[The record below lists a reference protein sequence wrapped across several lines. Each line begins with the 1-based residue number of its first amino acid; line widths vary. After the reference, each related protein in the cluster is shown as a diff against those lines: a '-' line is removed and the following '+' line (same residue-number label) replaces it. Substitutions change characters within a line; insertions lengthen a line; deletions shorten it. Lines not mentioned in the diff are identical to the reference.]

1 MANILVAD
9 DSPVVRTWLAK
20 LLPAMGH
27 AVAGTA
33 PNGME
38 ALRLAASLR
47 PDLVLMD
54 VCMPGDMDGLTAG
67 DRIGS
72 VLNIPV
78 VYMTAHTDEAVLGR
92 IENAAPPG
100 FVIKPLQPAQL
111 RLTLEI
117 ALRTTAEKALAAANA
132 RLERLL
138 VEDRLRRDLENAD
151 AASRAKSELLAR
163 VSHELRTPLNSILG
177 MCEVLSEAR
186 LDPTHRNCIETINQS
201 GETLLRLIDD
211 VLDISRMDSG
221 RMSLHNIP
229 FEPARLLRETAEA
242 IAPLA
247 AKKALRLHVRMD
259 PNLPDTT
266 LGDPL
271 ALRRILGNLADN
283 AVKFTERGEVELIA
297 ELVSPGSDAD
307 RLFFRVRDTGVGV
320 DPRDHQAIFEPFAT
334 APGSERVRSGAGLGL
349 AVASKLAGLLGGQI
363 LLESRPGFGSLF
375 TLDLPLKRHPSA
387 AAEAPL
393 ALPCGVSNPEE
404 PAGASPQ
411 AACASGT
418 TDTTT
423 QRILVAED
431 NQGNRDVISLF
442 LKGSPFTADMAVNG
456 AEAVERFRPGTYAA
470 VLMDIDMPVMDG
482 FAATREIR
490 RLETEAGAPPTP
502 IIVLTAHDLPEFRR
516 IMIEAGCTDFLVKP
530 VRKARLFEAL
540 PHNGPKH
547 SAFIEVEA
555 GHDPPPPEV
564 VRLLPVF
571 FSIQTR
577 NLDKMRHAL
586 AQNDL
591 DILRIMGHGLRG
603 SALTYGVE
611 SMAELG
617 ATIEKAAMRGDTTV
631 MNVLLDRLG
640 ETIVLESARGR
651 TMA

>member
-27 AVAGTA
+27 AVAGAA

-117 ALRTTAEKALAAANA
+117 ALRTTAEKALAAANT

-151 AASRAKSELLAR
+151 AASRAKSEFLAR

-221 RMSLHNIP
+221 RMSLQSIP
-229 FEPARLLRETAEA
+229 FEPGRLLWETAGA

-247 AKKALRLHVRMD
+247 AKKGLRLHVRVD
-259 PNLPDTT
+259 PNLPETA

-271 ALRRILGNLADN
+271 ALRRVLGNLADN
-283 AVKFTERGEVELIA
+283 AVKFAERGEVELIA

-334 APGSERVRSGAGLGL
+334 APGSGRVRSGAGLGL
-349 AVASKLAGLLGGQI
+349 AVASRLAGLLGGQI
-363 LLESRPGFGSLF
+363 LLESRPGLGSLF
-375 TLDLPLKRHPSA
+375 TLDLPLKRPSRA
-387 AAEAPL
+387 AAQPPL
-393 ALPCGVSNPEE
+393 ALPCGGPD
-404 PAGASPQ
+404 AGGPSIASLP
-411 AACASGT
+411 AACAPGAA
-418 TDTTT
+418 DTAP

-442 LKGSPFTADMAVNG
+442 LEGSPFTADMAVNG
-456 AEAVERFRPGTYAA
+456 AEA
-470 VLMDIDMPVMDG
+470 
-482 FAATREIR
+482 
-490 RLETEAGAPPTP
+490 
-502 IIVLTAHDLPEFRR
+502 
-516 IMIEAGCTDFLVKP
+516 
-530 VRKARLFEAL
+530 
-540 PHNGPKH
+540 
-547 SAFIEVEA
+547 
-555 GHDPPPPEV
+555 
-564 VRLLPVF
+564 
-571 FSIQTR
+571 
-577 NLDKMRHAL
+577 
-586 AQNDL
+586 
-591 DILRIMGHGLRG
+591 
-603 SALTYGVE
+603 
-611 SMAELG
+611 
-617 ATIEKAAMRGDTTV
+617 
-631 MNVLLDRLG
+631 
-640 ETIVLESARGR
+640 
-651 TMA
+651 